1 MGYWAENLKPSLDES
16 VLARLHDV
24 PAWRIG
30 YFEMQ
35 RTLGRTHLVPLLSRL
50 GLLPQTGRVL
60 EVGPSEGGVLTSL
73 VEESE
78 RTGTGLELSL
88 ERTDIAQK
96 IARALE
102 LGIDFQAGDVTRRE
116 SLSALHAPFDVVLFR
131 DVIEHIPDL
140 DAALE
145 NARAL
150 TDPNGCLVFSF
161 PPYWSPFGA
170 HQQIAS
176 RRLLRV
182 PWVQNSPLYR
192 PLVSLLENDD
202 EKRRE
207 LLELR
212 SVSLTLSRFEKGLAR
227 HRLAIVDRALYLS
240 RPIFKIRWGIPTIDA
255 GPLGR
260 IPLVRELLVTGAWYV
275 VRPLR

>member
-1 MGYWAENLKPSLDES
+1 MGYWAENLKPSLEAQ
-16 VLARLHDV
+16 VLSRLQDI

-35 RTLGRTHLVPLLSRL
+35 RALGRTHVVPLLERL
-50 GLLPQTGRVL
+50 GLLPREGRIL
-60 EVGPSEGGVLTSL
+60 EVGPSEGGVLTAL
-73 VEESE
+73 VENSA

-88 ERTDIAQK
+88 ERTVVAQK

-102 LGIDFQAGDVTRRE
+102 LDIDFQAGDVTNRA
-116 SLSALHAPFDVVLFR
+116 SLASLEAPFDVVLFR
-131 DVIEHIPDL
+131 DVIEHIQNL

-150 TDPNGCLVFSF
+150 THDDGCLVFSF

-182 PWVQNSPLYR
+182 PFVQNSPLYR
-192 PLVSLLENDD
+192 PLVSLLESDD
-202 EKRRE
+202 DKRRE

-212 SVSLTLSRFEKGLAR
+212 AVALTLSRFERALAR
-227 HRLAIVDRALYLS
+227 HRLAIVDCALYLS
-240 RPIFKIRWGIPTIDA
+240 RPIFKIRWGLPTVDA
-255 GPLGR
+255 GLLGR
-260 IPLVRELLVTGAWYV
+260 IPLLRELLVTGAWYV
-275 VRPLR
+275 VQRET